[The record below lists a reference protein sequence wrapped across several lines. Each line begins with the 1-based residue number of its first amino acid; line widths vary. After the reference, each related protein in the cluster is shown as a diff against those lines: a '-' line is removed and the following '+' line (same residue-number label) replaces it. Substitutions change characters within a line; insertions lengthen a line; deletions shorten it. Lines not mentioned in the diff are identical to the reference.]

1 MNIIKRSLSS
11 IAMILAELLVGVLLL
26 VDPVRLT
33 QGIIVAFG
41 AVLMLWGLFCVIK
54 YFRTEA
60 EAAAEEHAFVRG
72 AALLL
77 AGTLCAFCSDRFVEA
92 FPVLTSLYGIVTLM
106 GSMVKLQWTL
116 DIIRLKRRIWLP
128 AAASALVSAV
138 CGILVIADPFTTITV
153 LWTFT
158 GISLIV
164 EGALDL
170 IAMLFGNRA
179 VPPAEEKG
187 RA

>member
-72 AALLL
+72 A
-77 AGTLCAFCSDRFVEA
+77 F
-92 FPVLTSLYGIVTLM
+92 
-106 GSMVKLQWTL
+106 
-116 DIIRLKRRIWLP
+116 
-128 AAASALVSAV
+128 AV
-138 CGILVIADPFTTITV
+138 G
-153 LWTFT
+153 
-158 GISLIV
+158 
-164 EGALDL
+164 EGAC
-170 IAMLFGNRA
+170 ARFA
-179 VPPAEEKG
+179 Q
-187 RA
+187 